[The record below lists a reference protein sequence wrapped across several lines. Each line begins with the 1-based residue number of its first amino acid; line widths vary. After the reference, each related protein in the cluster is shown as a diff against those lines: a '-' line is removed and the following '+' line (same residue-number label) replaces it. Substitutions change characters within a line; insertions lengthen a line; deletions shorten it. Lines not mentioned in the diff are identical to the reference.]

1 MTENHIRGIDD
12 LGKSGIEE
20 ILALSDHFHEV
31 STRRIPKVPAL
42 RGKTIALL
50 FYEDSTRTRLSF
62 ETASK
67 RLSADSLNFSIGS
80 SSVKKGES
88 LRDTIETISAMGV
101 DAIVVR
107 HGSAGVPWMLPRWT
121 DAAVINA
128 GDGSHE
134 HPTQA
139 LLDCYTIR
147 KNLGELNGKRIAIVG
162 DIKHSRVARSN
173 VKAFLALGASVTL
186 VGPKTLMPFNTDDW
200 GVETTDQFDS
210 VIGDSDVLYMLRM
223 QLERQQK
230 SFVPSL
236 REYAKEYG
244 LSDSRAQSMKPE
256 SLIMHPGPMNRG
268 VEVSSNIKEHP
279 KSVVNNQ
286 VANGVIIRMS
296 ALYYLLGSGSV
307 AKLEGFNDE

>member
-12 LGKSGIEE
+12 LEKSGIEE

-31 STRRIPKVPAL
+31 STRRIRKVPAL

-296 ALYYLLGSGSV
+296 ALYYLLGSGSIT
-307 AKLEGFNDE
+307 KLEGFNDE